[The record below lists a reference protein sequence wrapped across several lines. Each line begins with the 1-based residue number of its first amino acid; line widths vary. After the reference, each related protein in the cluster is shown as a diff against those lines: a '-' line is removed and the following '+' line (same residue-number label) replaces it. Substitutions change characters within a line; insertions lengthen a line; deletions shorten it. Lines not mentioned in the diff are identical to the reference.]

1 MSNRTAV
8 ACALALAL
16 ILAPELARAQAKGT
30 AKPAAGA
37 TTAKA
42 AAPAKASGPAIATV
56 LGRSVT
62 EADLGGTPPM
72 LVQAAQG
79 DTAKLRE
86 MTAAWHSQALTGF
99 VLGTLLDRWAQGQKI
114 HATPGEV
121 SEMLATAARAA
132 GTDEAKKAGAPMPD
146 TTNAEVRMAGA
157 AVVARFKMHAALH
170 KLYGGR
176 VVIDPQ
182 AERLEARWRLRPP
195 GIDAQDR
202 HAECSAETRRLT
214 ANAPDS
220 NDERGGLRQIHNA
233 VEIAVWDPL
242 AVHLLRD
249 IAVQATG
256 KSQKKS
262 HNMGAD
268 MIVINLPLIGD
279 HHIAF
284 DQFFIVVAHRR
295 CGRRCLQPAQAFS
308 AA

>member
-1 MSNRTAV
+1 MSNRSAV

-16 ILAPELARAQAKGT
+16 LLAPALARAQAKGT
-30 AKPAAGA
+30 PPAKTKPAG
-37 TTAKA
+37 A
-42 AAPAKASGPAIATV
+42 AAAKASGPAIATV

-99 VLGTLLDRWAQGQKI
+99 VLGTLLDRWAQAQKI

-182 AERLEARWRLRPP
+182 AGPLPFDAYKRFLEAEEKAGAFTVVPAWK
-195 GIDAQDR
+195 
-202 HAECSAETRRLT
+202 TRFW
-214 ANAPDS
+214 AAFA
-220 NDERGGLRQIHNA
+220 NDEGKQFVPEA
-233 VEIAVWDPL
+233 EA
-242 AVHLLRD
+242 
-249 IAVQATG
+249 AT
-256 KSQKKS
+256 
-262 HNMGAD
+262 
-268 MIVINLPLIGD
+268 VITKEWW
-279 HHIAF
+279 
-284 DQFFIVVAHRR
+284 RE
-295 CGRRCLQPAQAFS
+295 QPE
-308 AA
+308 